1 MEDDLPAM
9 DLEALDRYL
18 CSDRAPDHCMALSG
32 LDGFLTAVVI
42 APDRIPPSEWL
53 PVIWGDEE
61 PEFES
66 EAELRT
72 ILATIMGRYSQIA
85 TCFESDPDDFD
96 PIFREGPRGDVVAS
110 DWAAGFLDAVAMRRE
125 AWEPMIGT
133 GGPEFCWRRCCSSA
147 INRTCGRRM
156 SIGKRWRGRRRTR
169 FQRVSSVSTTFGSI
183 IVSARDRSRGG
194 EDGTGGSTGGPGGN
208 PHSG

>member
-1 MEDDLPAM
+1 
-9 DLEALDRYL
+9 
-18 CSDRAPDHCMALSG
+18 MALSG

-85 TCFESDPDDFD
+85 TCFSPTRT
-96 PIFREGPRGDVVAS
+96 ISIRSSGKGHGARWLHRIGPPV
-110 DWAAGFLDAVAMRRE
+110 FLM
-125 AWEPMIGT
+125 PL
-133 GGPEFCWRRCCSSA
+133 P
-147 INRTCGRRM
+147 CG
-156 SIGKRWRGRRRTR
+156 GKR
-169 FQRVSSVSTTFGSI
+169 GS
-183 IVSARDRSRGG
+183 R
-194 EDGTGGSTGGPGGN
+194 
-208 PHSG
+208 

>member
-96 PIFREGPRGDVVAS
+96 PIFREGPRGEVDAS

-125 AWEPMIGT
+125 AWEPMIRH
-133 GGPEFCWRRCCSSA
+133 RRARILLAPLLFLGDQSDVREA
-147 INRTCGRRM
+147 DVDWEKVAREAPHTIPTCV
-156 SIGKRWRGRRRTR
+156 IGIHDFWQHYR
-169 FQRVSSVSTTFGSI
+169 QRQ
-183 IVSARDRSRGG
+183 RPQPRRGG
-194 EDGTGGSTGGPGGN
+194 R
-208 PHSG
+208 HRR